1 MSQVYH
7 ENAKLNKHSRE
18 IIQESALTNVELST
32 RFGVNEKRVRKW
44 KGRDFQEDKSS
55 RPETIHCDNGL
66 EFTDKFA
73 GKEKKVSG
81 NHIFDKL
88 CKYLTKINVIFN
100 SKSI

>member
-55 RPETIHCDNGL
+55 RPETIHYALNSL
-66 EFTDKFA
+66 
-73 GKEKKVSG
+73 EKKLIELVRRATWICLDDLVDVVSTRIQSG
-81 NHIFDKL
+81 L
-88 CKYLTKINVIFN
+88 
-100 SKSI
+100 